1 MTELFLSLQETKY
14 TTAHQ
19 DTSQAIHTVA
29 TERTHESRSSKQ
41 PQIFKAAPKKSKHT
55 DKHKGEMSL
64 YVMLILLAEARKLTA
79 SKEVLLWMTP
89 SETWLPN

>member
-1 MTELFLSLQETKY
+1 MKVEAASNHKSL
-14 TTAHQ
+14 
-19 DTSQAIHTVA
+19 
-29 TERTHESRSSKQ
+29 KQ
-41 PQIFKAAPKKSKHT
+41 PRKKSKHA